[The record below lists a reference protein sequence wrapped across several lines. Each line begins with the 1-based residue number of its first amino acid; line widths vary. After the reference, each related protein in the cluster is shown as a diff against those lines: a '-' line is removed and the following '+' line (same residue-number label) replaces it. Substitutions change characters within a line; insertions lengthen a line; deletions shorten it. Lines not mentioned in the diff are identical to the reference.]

1 MELSLERYRYAALKS
16 KTPPNGQ
23 HTPLPG
29 GPIPENDKR
38 LQPRLLLN
46 LFPGSLILKND
57 KLHLQSV
64 LNGWYGIPKQTWQ
77 LSFRATSHNFS
88 AAAFHRMCDGV
99 APLFVIAL
107 VIENMPKLNNFI
119 LKICIYYFQGS
130 NGEISGGFSDV
141 AFAKTSRKGGYIH
154 SENAFLFTLNAV
166 NESPVKYDVVK
177 KPYAIG
183 YHPELV

>member
-57 KLHLQSV
+57 KIHLQSV
-64 LNGWYGIPKQTWQ
+64 LNGWYGVQKQIWQ

-88 AAAFHRMCDGV
+88 ATAFHKMCDGV

-107 VIENMPKLNNFI
+107 VII
-119 LKICIYYFQGS
+119 LKLKMMC
-130 NGEISGGFSDV
+130 
-141 AFAKTSRKGGYIH
+141 T
-154 SENAFLFTLNAV
+154 
-166 NESPVKYDVVK
+166 VKNTFF
-177 KPYAIG
+177 
-183 YHPELV
+183 